1 LGNGHVDQ
9 FVEVVSPDQIQAIF
23 QLGVQSATESISF
36 LGVRISMVACILA
49 QVIESLC
56 VLQYS
61 AVPLGKRQ
69 KFIELPLNESFRNMV
84 CSKSSLEFF
93 PCDNMSFRLHGI
105 VVVPPNAS
113 ITTELLGYEESFV
126 CFGAWDGK

>member
-9 FVEVVSPDQIQAIF
+9 FVEVVSPDQIQALF

-36 LGVRISMVACILA
+36 LGVRISMVACVLA

-69 KFIELPLNESFRNMV
+69 NFIELPLNESFCDTLKIAKSNYALRYF
-84 CSKSSLEFF
+84 CSKPFRRRSSLN
-93 PCDNMSFRLHGI
+93 PK
-105 VVVPPNAS
+105 P
-113 ITTELLGYEESFV
+113 
-126 CFGAWDGK
+126 

>member
-9 FVEVVSPDQIQAIF
+9 FVEVVSPDQIQALF

-36 LGVRISMVACILA
+36 LGVRVSMVARVLA

-56 VLQYS
+56 VLKYS

-69 KFIELPLNESFRNMV
+69 KFIELPLNESFQDMV
-84 CSKSSLEFF
+84 RPKGSLEFF
-93 PCDNMSFRLHGI
+93 PGNHMSIRLHGI
-105 VVVPPNAS
+105 VVVPRNAS
-113 ITTELLGYEESFV
+113 ITTELLGCEESFV
-126 CFGAWDGK
+126 CFGAWGIE